1 MPSRMKDEALL
12 SLSVFGSLAAR
23 HCKSLRSV
31 FITTLVV
38 YLIEPDR
45 SLPHPFR
52 YALVH
57 PVIGQVQPNP
67 FTLCRMPQVKAQL
80 FQVCLHEATEVPQHY
95 RGSHDEERVAP
106 LGDSSHEAGG
116 S

>member
-52 YALVH
+52 YTLVH
-57 PVIGQVQPNP
+57 PVIVKCNRIHSL
-67 FTLCRMPQVKAQL
+67 FVACRK
-80 FQVCLHEATEVPQHY
+80 
-95 RGSHDEERVAP
+95 
-106 LGDSSHEAGG
+106 
-116 S
+116 